1 MTAPQSRQARRIN
14 RLQNLAIVLLAL
26 SAAFLFT
33 NLPLFGPLSDRSL
46 LALAQDRLRKES
58 IVAVPDE
65 PETPQLA
72 LPVRI
77 VYTNGFARFA
87 SESLT
92 TLSDEFELAGTY
104 LSEAIGSAGSVS
116 PVRETAFLAA
126 LRAEGLYFDF
136 TTAIPSGLLSQ
147 VFGVSV
153 SELAPESVRRALLA
167 PVTGED
173 AGLYVQSGEGKCYR
187 FSTAVSSA
195 ALLDFLSS
203 RSGENADFAFL
214 LGSSL
219 SALSPYTLVIND
231 PRPRAVLTAV
241 NAVSGS
247 EDELVRRAG
256 FSTNTDNRFTE
267 SSGTVIVRDVSSTL
281 YLRPD
286 GAVDYQGGGAAAD
299 SPYYVPAAVVGM
311 PTATEA
317 VLAAQRMA
325 SSLLRDLTG
334 DAELCLSGVGNL
346 GRRYEICFDLIADGT
361 PIRFSDGSHAAV
373 FTIDGQSITAF
384 SLRPRRYTLTEEP
397 TLLLPFAQ
405 AAAIARIYNGAELD
419 VVYVDAGGEA
429 VQPTWIADQA
439 SGGAG

>member
-1 MTAPQSRQARRIN
+1 M
-14 RLQNLAIVLLAL
+14 
-26 SAAFLFT
+26 
-33 NLPLFGPLSDRSL
+33 
-46 LALAQDRLRKES
+46 
-58 IVAVPDE
+58 
-65 PETPQLA
+65 
-72 LPVRI
+72 
-77 VYTNGFARFA
+77 
-87 SESLT
+87 
-92 TLSDEFELAGTY
+92 
-104 LSEAIGSAGSVS
+104 
-116 PVRETAFLAA
+116 
-126 LRAEGLYFDF
+126 
-136 TTAIPSGLLSQ
+136 
-147 VFGVSV
+147 
-153 SELAPESVRRALLA
+153 
-167 PVTGED
+167 
-173 AGLYVQSGEGKCYR
+173 
-187 FSTAVSSA
+187 
-195 ALLDFLSS
+195 
-203 RSGENADFAFL
+203 
-214 LGSSL
+214 
-219 SALSPYTLVIND
+219 
-231 PRPRAVLTAV
+231 LTAV